1 MYVYDYIYII
11 LYCIYYI
18 YCTVYYIY
26 IYISL
31 SLSLLG
37 SRRWLISEETCWLRM
52 CQCARQPRVDGL
64 GGLEVFDPAFGL
76 YQFGDAIETQSLP
89 EV

>member
-1 MYVYDYIYII
+1 MP
-11 LYCIYYI
+11 
-18 YCTVYYIY
+18 
-26 IYISL
+26 
-31 SLSLLG
+31 G
-37 SRRWLISEETCWLRM
+37 SRELM
-52 CQCARQPRVDGL
+52 AL

>member
-26 IYISL
+26 IYL

>member
-1 MYVYDYIYII
+1 MYMIIYI
-11 LYCIYYI
+11 LYCTAYIIYTVLYI
-18 YCTVYYIY
+18 IY
-26 IYISL
+26 IYL

>member
-1 MYVYDYIYII
+1 MYMIIYI
-11 LYCIYYI
+11 LYCTAYIIYTVLYI
-18 YCTVYYIY
+18 IY
-26 IYISL
+26 IY
-31 SLSLLG
+31 LLG

>member
-1 MYVYDYIYII
+1 MYMIIYII

-18 YCTVYYIY
+18 YTVLYIY
-26 IYISL
+26 ICMLYIYI

-52 CQCARQPRVDGL
+52 CQCARQPRGDGL
-64 GGLEVFDPAFGL
+64 GGSGGV
-76 YQFGDAIETQSLP
+76 
-89 EV
+89 

>member
-1 MYVYDYIYII
+1 MYVYDYIYIYYTVLHI
-11 LYCIYYI
+11 LYI

-26 IYISL
+26 ISL
-31 SLSLLG
+31 SLSSAVEGGWYQKKLVGSGCASVPG
-37 SRRWLISEETCWLRM
+37 SRELM
-52 CQCARQPRVDGL
+52 AL

>member
-1 MYVYDYIYII
+1 MYMIIYI
-11 LYCIYYI
+11 LYCTAYIIYTVLYI
-18 YCTVYYIY
+18 IY